1 METVLIRKGYIS
13 SARPDGNLKRIA
25 QIISYG
31 KLEEGEKEIEKLLDQ
46 YMEQVNDGNLGASFV
61 TMFKMVKKASD
72 YQIYGF
78 FAILSELL

>member
-1 METVLIRKGYIS
+1 
-13 SARPDGNLKRIA
+13 
-25 QIISYG
+25 
-31 KLEEGEKEIEKLLDQ
+31 
-46 YMEQVNDGNLGASFV
+46 MEQVNDGNLGASFV